1 MSYKPSNPNGQATS
15 ANSEPVVIASD
26 QSAISVTGP
35 LTDTQLRNTAVPVSL
50 ASVPSH
56 AVTLAST
63 TITGTVAVTDNAG
76 SITVDAPVGTPA
88 FVRLSDGAAAITTLP
103 VSLASVP
110 SHPVTNAGT
119 FAVQVTSAPTTA
131 VTGTFW
137 QATQPVSGTV
147 SANATLSAETTKV
160 IGTVNVAASQT
171 IATTNAGTFAVQ
183 AAQSG
188 TWNIGSITTLP
199 TLANVTTVGTVSAI
213 TAGPAIGSGFYVR
226 NTDGTNTAAVKA
238 ASTAAIATD
247 PALVVAISPNNT
259 VPVSLASVPSHAVTL
274 ASTTITGTVAV
285 TDNAGSLTVDAP
297 VATPVYVRLSDGAA
311 AISTLPVSLASVPSH
326 AVTNAGT
333 FAVQAAQSG
342 TWTVQPG
349 NTANTTPWLV
359 KTNESLGTAT
369 ALGALNAEI
378 IQALNGNLG
387 SAATITATS
396 APTGIVL
403 TPYASYDGGTNW
415 TVTQFFNSAIGD
427 VVDTLTSFTIGAA
440 YSISA
445 GDGATHVKVRATSWT
460 SGSVTI
466 RISSTNSQGLVN
478 LKATAYHDSPVG
490 NFVLQAGAYASSTAP
505 TAVVN
510 GDAVRLW
517 ATTAGA
523 LNIADGGG
531 SITVDGT
538 VAATQSGTW
547 NIGSIT
553 TLPTLANVT
562 TVGTVTTIT
571 TANLAADDI
580 HDGVAG
586 TTAVM
591 TGGYAY
597 GVGIADNAL
606 PAVSANADA
615 ARFITNK
622 NGAQVVVHLP
632 EATQAYAPTNATTT
646 AYATSLVVKA
656 SAGTL
661 YMITGYNS
669 HTSAQF
675 IQVHDAAALPADAT
689 VPKVIFYVPPQSNF
703 SYDLGNYGRYFA
715 TGIVICNSTTGPT
728 KTIGAANC
736 WIDVQYK

>member
-26 QSAISVTGP
+26 QSAIPVTGP

-110 SHPVTNAGT
+110 SH
-119 FAVQVTSAPTTA
+119 
-131 VTGTFW
+131 
-137 QATQPVSGTV
+137 
-147 SANATLSAETTKV
+147 
-160 IGTVNVAASQT
+160 
-171 IATTNAGTFAVQ
+171 
-183 AAQSG
+183 
-188 TWNIGSITTLP
+188 
-199 TLANVTTVGTVSAI
+199 
-213 TAGPAIGSGFYVR
+213 
-226 NTDGTNTAAVKA
+226 
-238 ASTAAIATD
+238 
-247 PALVVAISPNNT
+247 
-259 VPVSLASVPSHAVTL
+259 
-274 ASTTITGTVAV
+274 
-285 TDNAGSLTVDAP
+285 
-297 VATPVYVRLSDGAA
+297 
-311 AISTLPVSLASVPSH
+311 

-378 IQALNGNLG
+378 TQALNGNLG
-387 SAATITATS
+387 GAATVTATS
-396 APTGIVL
+396 TPTGIVL

-562 TVGTVTTIT
+562 TVGTVSAITAGPAIGSGFYVRNTDGTNTAAVKAASTAAAATDPALVVAISPNNTIPVSLASVPSHAVTNAGTFAVQAAQSGTWNIGSIT
-571 TANLAADDI
+571 TLPALAA
-580 HDGVAG
+580 G
-586 TTAVM
+586 T
-591 TGGYAY
+591 
-597 GVGIADNAL
+597 NAIGKL
-606 PAVSANADA
+606 AANAGVIVGA
-615 ARFITNK
+615 VELAPATTN
-622 NGAQVVVHLP
+622 
-632 EATQAYAPTNATTT
+632 APTNATTT
-646 AYATSLVVKA
+646 AYATSLIVKA

-661 YMITGYNS
+661 YTITGYNS
-669 HTSAQF
+669 KTSAQF
-675 IQVHDAAALPADAT
+675 IQIHDSATLPADAA
-689 VPKVIFYVPPQSNF
+689 VPKVIFVVPASSNF
-703 SYDLGNYGRYFA
+703 SFDLSPFGRSFA
-715 TGIVICNSTTGPT
+715 AGITICNSSTGPT
-728 KTIGAANC
+728 KTIGAADC
-736 WIDVQYK
+736 WFDAQYK

>member
-1 MSYKPSNPNGQATS
+1 LVNLKATAS
-15 ANSEPVVIASD
+15 HDSPVGAFVIQGGAYAS
-26 QSAISVTGP
+26 STTP
-35 LTDTQLRNTAVPVSL
+35 TAV
-50 ASVPSH
+50 ADGD
-56 AVTLAST
+56 AVRLWAT
-63 TITGTVAVTDNAG
+63 TAGALNIADAGG
-76 SITVDAPVGTPA
+76 SITVDGTFWQA
-88 FVRLSDGAAAITTLP
+88 TQP

-119 FAVQVTSAPTTA
+119 FAVQVSSALPT
-131 VTGTFW
+131 G
-137 QATQPVSGTV
+137 
-147 SANATLSAETTKV
+147 ANV
-160 IGTVNVAASQT
+160 IG
-171 IATTNAGTFAVQ
+171 AV
-183 AAQSG
+183 
-188 TWNIGSITTLP
+188 
-199 TLANVTTVGTVSAI
+199 
-213 TAGPAIGSGFYVR
+213 
-226 NTDGTNTAAVKA
+226 
-238 ASTAAIATD
+238 
-247 PALVVAISPNNT
+247 
-259 VPVSLASVPSHAVTL
+259 
-274 ASTTITGTVAV
+274 
-285 TDNAGSLTVDAP
+285 
-297 VATPVYVRLSDGAA
+297 
-311 AISTLPVSLASVPSH
+311 
-326 AVTNAGT
+326 
-333 FAVQAAQSG
+333 
-342 TWTVQPG
+342 
-349 NTANTTPWLV
+349 
-359 KTNESLGTAT
+359 
-369 ALGALNAEI
+369 
-378 IQALNGNLG
+378 
-387 SAATITATS
+387 
-396 APTGIVL
+396 
-403 TPYASYDGGTNW
+403 
-415 TVTQFFNSAIGD
+415 
-427 VVDTLTSFTIGAA
+427 
-440 YSISA
+440 
-445 GDGATHVKVRATSWT
+445 
-460 SGSVTI
+460 
-466 RISSTNSQGLVN
+466 
-478 LKATAYHDSPVG
+478 
-490 NFVLQAGAYASSTAP
+490 
-505 TAVVN
+505 
-510 GDAVRLW
+510 
-517 ATTAGA
+517 
-523 LNIADGGG
+523 
-531 SITVDGT
+531 
-538 VAATQSGTW
+538 TQSGTW

-736 WIDVQYK
+736 WIDAQYK

>member
-26 QSAISVTGP
+26 QSAIPVTGP

-110 SHPVTNAGT
+110 SHAVTNAGT

-137 QATQPVSGTV
+137 QATQ
-147 SANATLSAETTKV
+147 
-160 IGTVNVAASQT
+160 
-171 IATTNAGTFAVQ
+171 
-183 AAQSG
+183 
-188 TWNIGSITTLP
+188 
-199 TLANVTTVGTVSAI
+199 
-213 TAGPAIGSGFYVR
+213 
-226 NTDGTNTAAVKA
+226 
-238 ASTAAIATD
+238 
-247 PALVVAISPNNT
+247 
-259 VPVSLASVPSHAVTL
+259 
-274 ASTTITGTVAV
+274 
-285 TDNAGSLTVDAP
+285 
-297 VATPVYVRLSDGAA
+297 
-311 AISTLPVSLASVPSH
+311 PVSLASVPSH

-378 IQALNGNLG
+378 TQALNGNLG
-387 SAATITATS
+387 GAATVTATS
-396 APTGIVL
+396 TPTGIVL

-562 TVGTVTTIT
+562 TVGTVSAITAGPAIGSGFYVRNTDGTNTAAVKAASTAAAATDPALVVAISPNNTIHVSLASVPSHAVTNAGTFAVQAAQSGTWNIGSIT
-571 TANLAADDI
+571 TLPALAA
-580 HDGVAG
+580 G
-586 TTAVM
+586 T
-591 TGGYAY
+591 
-597 GVGIADNAL
+597 NAIGKL
-606 PAVSANADA
+606 AANAGVIVGA
-615 ARFITNK
+615 VELAPATTN
-622 NGAQVVVHLP
+622 
-632 EATQAYAPTNATTT
+632 APTNATTT
-646 AYATSLVVKA
+646 AYATSLIVKA

-661 YMITGYNS
+661 YTITGYNS
-669 HTSAQF
+669 KTSAQF
-675 IQVHDAAALPADAT
+675 IQIHDSATLPADAA
-689 VPKVIFYVPPQSNF
+689 VPKVIFVVPASSNF
-703 SYDLGNYGRYFA
+703 SFDLSPFGRSFA
-715 TGIVICNSTTGPT
+715 AGITICNSSTGPT
-728 KTIGAANC
+728 KTIGAADC
-736 WIDVQYK
+736 WFDAQYK